1 MPKSRAIKELKEL
14 TLKHD
19 KLLTFIGTEAFY
31 KLQVGAQ
38 CLLRAQLGAMASYM
52 WILNERL
59 NTWIE

>member
-31 KLQVGAQ
+31 KLQVGEQ